1 MNTNNYIRQSAQK
14 YHWIKYYSVMRPVS
28 IGTHPKIGMV
38 WAELYYNREL
48 TPSFGKFHCNVT
60 TGIDGSAIYGGE
72 VYPIAIDEERGK
84 VKILINDREIAL
96 FTTLEEITKYGTI
109 E

>member
-1 MNTNNYIRQSAQK
+1 MSKTLS
-14 YHWIKYYSVMRPVS
+14 
-28 IGTHPKIGMV
+28 
-38 WAELYYNREL
+38 ELM
-48 TPSFGKFHCNVT
+48 PSFGKFHCNVT
-60 TGIDGSAIYGGE
+60 AGIDGLAIYGGE

-84 VKILINDREIAL
+84 VKILINDGEIAL